1 MVNEDQKTIV
11 TAVIA
16 LLNGIDVDGETME
29 HILEKTGMTD
39 QIKSQLGVAT
49 DMLGTRI
56 LSPMVID
63 QIAED
68 IVSDLD
74 NEGIDLIEDQEYGIV
89 HNEISLTDVT
99 YDKYRMNK
107 IITHVLES
115 HFTPME

>member
-29 HILEKTGMTD
+29 YILEKTGMTD
-39 QIKSQLGVAT
+39 QMKSQLGVAT

-56 LSPMVID
+56 LSPIVID
-63 QIAED
+63 QITED
-68 IVSDLD
+68 IVADLD
-74 NEGIDLIEDQEYGIV
+74 NEGLELIEDQEYGINA
-89 HNEISLTDVT
+89 NELFLQSVT
-99 YDKYRMNK
+99 YDRYRMENVVK
-107 IITHVLES
+107 HVLES

>member
-68 IVSDLD
+68 IFVDLD

-107 IITHVLES
+107 IITRVLES

>member
-39 QIKSQLGVAT
+39 QMKSQLGVAT

-68 IVSDLD
+68 IATDLD
-74 NEGIDLIEDQEYGIV
+74 NEGTELIEDQEYGIV
-89 HNEISLTDVT
+89 HNEISLTDIT
-99 YDKYRMNK
+99 YDKYMIEK
-107 IITHVLES
+107 IVRHVLES